1 MYSVRALAMAI
12 VALIP
17 VAGAF
22 AAATDSPQAHTPG
35 HESAHV
41 AKVTAAQCV
50 TAATKED
57 VTFVS
62 CGGFF

>member
-1 MYSVRALAMAI
+1 MMAI
-12 VALIP
+12 IAFIP
-17 VAGAF
+17 AAGAF
-22 AAATDSPQAHTPG
+22 AAATDSPQAHTPE
-35 HESAHV
+35 HESTHV
-41 AKVTAAQCV
+41 AKATAAQCV